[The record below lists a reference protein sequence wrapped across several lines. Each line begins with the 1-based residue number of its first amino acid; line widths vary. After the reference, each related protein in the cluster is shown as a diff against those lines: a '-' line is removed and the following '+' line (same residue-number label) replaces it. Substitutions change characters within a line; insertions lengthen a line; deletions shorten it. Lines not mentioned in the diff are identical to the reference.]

1 MIGKSQIPIYFRD
14 GTIKHMKR
22 FLISTVINGLGIW
35 LVASIIPG
43 IGLKPYGGD
52 ELWQVLLT
60 LLVIGAV
67 FGLINSIIA
76 PVIKVIAFPLY
87 ILTFGL
93 ISFVINGSLLLLVA
107 WISQQLSPDTFTID
121 GFTSE
126 GLTITSL
133 GWAILGSIVMSVCSF
148 IGRGIFKALRIL

>member
-1 MIGKSQIPIYFRD
+1 
-14 GTIKHMKR
+14 MKR
-22 FLISTVINGLGIW
+22 FLISTIINGLGIW
-35 LVASIIPG
+35 LVSAIIPG
-43 IGLKPYGGD
+43 IGLKPYGGN
-52 ELWQVLLT
+52 ELWQLIAT
-60 LLVIGAV
+60 LLVIGAI

-93 ISFVINGSLLLLVA
+93 ISFVINGALLLLVA

-126 GLTITSL
+126 GLEIESL
-133 GWAILGSIVMSVCSF
+133 GWAILASIIISICSF

>member
-1 MIGKSQIPIYFRD
+1 
-14 GTIKHMKR
+14 MKR
-22 FLISTVINGLGIW
+22 FLISTIINGLGIW
-35 LVASIIPG
+35 LVSAIIPG
-43 IGLKPYGGD
+43 IGLKPYGGN
-52 ELWQVLLT
+52 ELWQLIAT
-60 LLVIGAV
+60 LLVIGAI

-107 WISQQLSPDTFTID
+107 WVSQQLSPDTFTIE
-121 GFTSE
+121 GFTTE
-126 GLTITSL
+126 GLEIESL
-133 GWAILGSIVMSVCSF
+133 GWAILASIVISICSF

>member
-1 MIGKSQIPIYFRD
+1 
-14 GTIKHMKR
+14 MKR

-35 LVASIIPG
+35 LVAAIIPG

-133 GWAILGSIVMSVCSF
+133 GWAILGSIVMSICSF

>member
-1 MIGKSQIPIYFRD
+1 
-14 GTIKHMKR
+14 MKR
-22 FLISTVINGLGIW
+22 FLISTIINGLGIW
-35 LVASIIPG
+35 LVSAIIPG
-43 IGLKPYGGD
+43 IGLNPYGGN
-52 ELWQVLLT
+52 ELWQLIAT
-60 LLVIGAV
+60 LLVIGAI

-107 WISQQLSPDTFTID
+107 WVSQQLSPDTFTIE
-121 GFTSE
+121 GFTTE
-126 GLTITSL
+126 GLEIESL
-133 GWAILGSIVMSVCSF
+133 GWAILASIVISICSF

>member
-1 MIGKSQIPIYFRD
+1 MNGQSQIPIYFRD
-14 GTIKHMKR
+14 GTMNHMKR

-35 LVASIIPG
+35 LVSAIIPG
-43 IGLKPYGGD
+43 IGLKPYGGN
-52 ELWQVLLT
+52 ELWQLAVT

-67 FGLINSIIA
+67 FGLINAVIA

-107 WISQQLSPDTFTID
+107 WISQQLSPNTFTID
-121 GFTSE
+121 GFTST

-133 GWAILGSIVMSVCSF
+133 GWAILASIVMSVCSF
-148 IGRGIFKALRIL
+148 IARGLFKALRIL

>member
-1 MIGKSQIPIYFRD
+1 MSRSQIPIYLSG

-22 FLISTVINGLGIW
+22 FLISTIINGLGIW
-35 LVASIIPG
+35 LVSAIIPG
-43 IGLKPYGGD
+43 IGLKPYGGN
-52 ELWQVLLT
+52 ELWQLIAT
-60 LLVIGAV
+60 FLVIGAI

-93 ISFVINGSLLLLVA
+93 ISFVINGALLLLVA

-126 GLTITSL
+126 GLEIESL
-133 GWAILGSIVMSVCSF
+133 GWAILASIIISICSF